1 MKVTFDKKIADLQS
15 QISDLERENE
25 EKDVELKSQMAKISE
40 IQQKLKSTPASCL
53 AAELRSSQLRA

>member
-15 QISDLERENE
+15 QISELEREND

-40 IQQKLKSTPASCL
+40 IQQKLK
-53 AAELRSSQLRA
+53 